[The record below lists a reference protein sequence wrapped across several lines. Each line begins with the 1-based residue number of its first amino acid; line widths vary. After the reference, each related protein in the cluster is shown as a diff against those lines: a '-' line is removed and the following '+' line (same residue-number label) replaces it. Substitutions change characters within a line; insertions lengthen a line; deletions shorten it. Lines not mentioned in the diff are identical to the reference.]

1 MTPEEFALHL
11 LSYVGT
17 AYLYETTGACPGN
30 ADLDWAKNRLQA
42 CEDRGQ
48 WDSVRESIEEMMH
61 MEIISGNVTDGVF
74 LDIPV
79 SEIDRFA
86 TAGSELVVADDDPPE
101 SANLFSRLI
110 IGYICGEPVVI
121 SVGN

>member
-1 MTPEEFALHL
+1 
-11 LSYVGT
+11 
-17 AYLYETTGACPGN
+17 
-30 ADLDWAKNRLQA
+30 
-42 CEDRGQ
+42 
-48 WDSVRESIEEMMH
+48 
-61 MEIISGNVTDGVF
+61 
-74 LDIPV
+74 

-121 SVGN
+121 SVGNTPSPRAGATASDGNSLRPTYAWRNPPPKPPVLRS